1 MKTASCKAKGRR
13 FQQAVANI
21 IKAYFNLP
29 EPDAVSTSMGNQGMD
44 IQLSSHARS
53 LFPWAVEC
61 KNTEKLNIWAA
72 IEQAKVNAE
81 KEGLKPL
88 VAFTRNHD
96 EAYVC
101 IRLVDFMDVQK
112 ELLLLNPNIQA

>member
-13 FQQAVANI
+13 FQQAVATI
-21 IKAYFNLP
+21 IKAHFNLP
-29 EPDAVSTSMGNQGMD
+29 DPDAVSTSMGNQGVD
-44 IQLSSHARS
+44 IQLSFHARS

-61 KNTEKLNIWAA
+61 KNTEKINIWAA
-72 IEQAKVNAE
+72 IEQAKANAV

-88 VAFTRNHD
+88 VAFTRNNS

-101 IRLVDFMDVQK
+101 IRLEDFMDAVRPK
-112 ELLLLNPNIQA
+112 E